1 MYTSLVR
8 DEVKEIKSRV
18 TRSSRWLVCILTLIS
33 AAGALQHVSADVG
46 DWKRI
51 GKAGEWKGTIALAT
65 MNDRL
70 YTIDN
75 SGALYVTDLAAGTWR
90 QLGKAEF
97 GKTRFLFAEGQSLY
111 SIETDGSLY
120 RVSPTNGAWSR
131 VGQAGV
137 WNNTIAGTMLNGRLY
152 TVEQT
157 GILYET
163 IPATGVWK
171 KLGNAEFAKSRFIFG
186 EGSSL
191 YTIEDGGLYR
201 VNPTDGSWRLV
212 GKAEDWTGTR
222 AVAVLADQLYSANKS
237 GALYKSSLE
246 TGQWV
251 AVGKPAFGKTAF
263 LFVVGYQLYSIESDG
278 SLYAIETPRMVG

>member
-1 MYTSLVR
+1 MCTSPVR
-8 DEVKEIKSRV
+8 DEVKQIRNRVIKS
-18 TRSSRWLVCILTLIS
+18 SLWWFCILMLIG
-33 AAGALQHVSADVG
+33 AAGVRQVSADVG

-65 MNDRL
+65 MNVRL

-75 SGALYVTDLAAGTWR
+75 SGALYATDLAAGTWR

-97 GKTRFLFAEGQSLY
+97 GKTRFLFAGDQSLY

-120 RVSPTNGAWSR
+120 RVSSTTGAWSR
-131 VGQAGV
+131 VGDAGV

-152 TVEQT
+152 TVERS

-163 IPATGVWK
+163 NPATGVWK
-171 KLGNAEFAKSRFIFG
+171 KVGKPEFAKSRYIFA

-201 VNPTDGSWRLV
+201 VNPNDGAWGLV

-222 AVAVLADQLYSANKS
+222 AVAVLADQLYSTNKS
-237 GALYKSSLE
+237 GALYQSSLA
-246 TGQWV
+246 TGRWV
-251 AVGKPAFGKTAF
+251 AVGKPVFGNTTF
-263 LFVVGYQLYSIESDG
+263 LFVSGYQLYSIEADG
-278 SLYAIETPRMVG
+278 SLYAIETPRMAG